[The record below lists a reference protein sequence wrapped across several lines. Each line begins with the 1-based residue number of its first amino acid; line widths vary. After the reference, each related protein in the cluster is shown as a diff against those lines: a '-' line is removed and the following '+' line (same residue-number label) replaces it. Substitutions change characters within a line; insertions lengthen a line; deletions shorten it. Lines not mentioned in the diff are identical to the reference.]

1 MTTFVKVLL
10 LLLLACSAALPAM
23 SLPLPGVDSV
33 GNRTRRHVHCRYELE
48 YSHNNLCC
56 AVCPAGTHVTAHCS
70 RSGEMGKC
78 EACDDGIT
86 YTEHANDL
94 NQCLKCTQ
102 CRSDQEVVKLCT
114 ATLNA
119 ECRCKSGLFCSPDE
133 ACEVCKKCKRC
144 GKDEEVVRNCTATT
158 NTECKKVPP
167 KSDPDSANTTLIVSL
182 IGLLIG
188 SGILIM
194 GCAFLWRWWKKRQ
207 TTEPE
212 RNSSDDTKTGQH
224 VTDNCLSD
232 ETRRPNW
239 QQLVRTVPQTGTE
252 EERKVLCESLSSSA
266 SNSQHS
272 LTGLPCSAYN
282 PPQCSPAVPVQ
293 LPNRRKDEDFP
304 KLVPVNGEESL
315 RKCFEYFEEVDVN
328 FHKRFFRQLGVTDNV
343 IKSKDNLPYE
353 DRIDELLKI
362 WMEREGRDASLNSLL
377 KALLDLNQRRTA
389 EVIVEKALS
398 DDLYVH
404 EC

>member
-1 MTTFVKVLL
+1 MMTTFLKFLF
-10 LLLLACSAALPAM
+10 LACWAVLCAR

-33 GNRTRRHVHCRYELE
+33 GNRTRRDVHCRYELE

-56 AVCPAGTHVTAHCS
+56 VLCPAGTHMTAHCT

-78 EACDDGIT
+78 EACDDGLT
-86 YTEHANDL
+86 FTEHGNEL
-94 NQCLKCTQ
+94 NRCRECKR
-102 CRSDQEVVKLCT
+102 CRSDEELVKPCT
-114 ATLNA
+114 TTLDA
-119 ECRCKSGLFCSPDE
+119 ECQCKSGRFCSPDE

-167 KSDPDSANTTLIVSL
+167 KSDPGSEKTTLIVTLS
-182 IGLLIG
+182 LIG

-194 GCAFLWRWWKKRQ
+194 GCGFLWWWKKRQ
-207 TTEPE
+207 TTDPE

-224 VTDNCLSD
+224 VTDKCLNE

-239 QQLVRTVPQTGTE
+239 QQLVRTVPQAGTE

-266 SNSQHS
+266 SNSQRS

-282 PPQCSPAVPVQ
+282 PPQCSLAVPVP

-315 RKCFEYFEEVDVN
+315 RKCFEYFEEVHFK

-343 IKSKDNLPYE
+343 IDNVINSKDHLPYE
-353 DRIDELLKI
+353 DRINELLKI
-362 WMEREGRDASLNSLL
+362 WIEREGRDASLNSLL
-377 KALLDLNQRRTA
+377 KALLNLNQRRTA
-389 EVIVEKALS
+389 EVIVGKALG
-398 DDLYVH
+398 DNLYVC

>member
-239 QQLVRTVPQTGTE
+239 QQL
-252 EERKVLCESLSSSA
+252 
-266 SNSQHS
+266 
-272 LTGLPCSAYN
+272 
-282 PPQCSPAVPVQ
+282 
-293 LPNRRKDEDFP
+293 KDEDFP

>member
-1 MTTFVKVLL
+1 MMTTFLKFLF
-10 LLLLACSAALPAM
+10 LACWAVLCAR

-33 GNRTRRHVHCRYELE
+33 GNRTRRDVHCRYELE

-56 AVCPAGTHVTAHCS
+56 VLCPAGTHMTAHCT

-78 EACDDGIT
+78 EACDDGLT
-86 YTEHANDL
+86 FTEHGNEL
-94 NQCLKCTQ
+94 NRCRECKR
-102 CRSDQEVVKLCT
+102 CRSDEELVKPCT
-114 ATLNA
+114 TTLDA
-119 ECRCKSGLFCSPDE
+119 ECQCKSGRFCSPDE

-167 KSDPDSANTTLIVSL
+167 KSDPGSEKTTLIVTLS
-182 IGLLIG
+182 LIG

-194 GCAFLWRWWKKRQ
+194 GCGFLWWWKKRQ
-207 TTEPE
+207 TTDPE

-224 VTDNCLSD
+224 VTDKCLNE

-239 QQLVRTVPQTGTE
+239 QQL
-252 EERKVLCESLSSSA
+252 
-266 SNSQHS
+266 
-272 LTGLPCSAYN
+272 
-282 PPQCSPAVPVQ
+282 
-293 LPNRRKDEDFP
+293 KDEDFP

-315 RKCFEYFEEVDVN
+315 RKCFEYFEEVHFK

-343 IKSKDNLPYE
+343 IDNVINSKDHLPYE
-353 DRIDELLKI
+353 DRINELLKI
-362 WMEREGRDASLNSLL
+362 WIEREGRDASLNSLL
-377 KALLDLNQRRTA
+377 KALLNLNQRRTA
-389 EVIVEKALS
+389 EVIVGKALG
-398 DDLYVH
+398 DNLYVC